1 MLCYNDRATSDQTR
15 GFFVPVK
22 VGHNA
27 RLIIRNQQGTSRV
40 GLVWQPVDSDPGVV
54 LEANMDR
61 YGNKTLRDLYPITCQ
76 VCHNL
81 ITGATYDATGEI
93 DDCTQPAKVVGFEF
107 DERGI
112 PANLYAHWGCLRLEP
127 VSRHVFSMPPVLD
140 ESYKTCSYCGKE
152 STDRFC
158 SDRCAKMHSRDKA
171 DAVNEPLSPAVA
183 ALIESLKQLRDAN
196 QSEIQKQDAGRDS
209 NRGYSPRQRMMFGG
223 SNVSQAEHMVKIDAI
238 DSEEIGAFVPQNEMG
253 VLFLLGGIID
263 RIGYR
268 MAYIDGRYP
277 DAVLVSPDKQKVKTE
292 LEFNASSFVH
302 HGHNPALCD
311 LVICW
316 NEDAKLGGLPVI
328 ELSRYYDRVTGNWNF
343 RSIT

>member
-1 MLCYNDRATSDQTR
+1 
-15 GFFVPVK
+15 
-22 VGHNA
+22 
-27 RLIIRNQQGTSRV
+27 
-40 GLVWQPVDSDPGVV
+40 
-54 LEANMDR
+54 MDR

-81 ITGATYDATGEI
+81 IAGATYDADGEL
-93 DDCTQPAKVVGFEF
+93 DNQTQPAKVVGFEF
-107 DERGI
+107 DGRGI
-112 PANLYAHWGCLRLEP
+112 PANLYAHWECLRLEP

-140 ESYKTCSYCGKE
+140 ESYKTCLYCGKE

-158 SDRCAKMHSRDKA
+158 SDRCAKMHLRDKA
-171 DAVNEPLSPAVA
+171 DAINEPLNPAVA
-183 ALIESLKQLRDAN
+183 ALIESLKQLRDADQPKIHN
-196 QSEIQKQDAGRDS
+196 P
-209 NRGYSPRQRMMFGG
+209 SPGGNGNAHTQRRIMIDGG
-223 SNVSQAEHMVKIDAI
+223 NVSQIEHQVKIDAI

-292 LEFNASSFVH
+292 LEFNASSFVS

-316 NEDAKLGGLPVI
+316 NEDAKLGLPII
-328 ELSRYYDRVTGNWNF
+328 ELSRYYDRETGAWNF
-343 RSIT
+343 RDIN